1 MKKNYIQPSSTT
13 IMMSF
18 AHSVC
23 VGSVHGNSGLQ
34 FSGSGNPN
42 DISQKPM

>member
-1 MKKNYIQPSSTT
+1 MKKNYIQPSSMT
-13 IMMSF
+13 IEMSF

-34 FSGSGNPN
+34 FGGSGDPN
-42 DISQKPM
+42 EILQKPM